1 LLPAWPLS
9 LLLHHLKQWPLEAE
23 AEAEAEAA
31 TAAVAVAMGAA
42 EETAGAM
49 VAGLEAVV
57 TPEATVAARVAVAAA
72 LVAQPTGE
80 RPLSPPDKRCTRKA
94 ALPGIAGLQAMHRAT
109 KCRPRGV

>member
-42 EETAGAM
+42 
-49 VAGLEAVV
+49 
-57 TPEATVAARVAVAAA
+57 
-72 LVAQPTGE
+72 
-80 RPLSPPDKRCTRKA
+80 
-94 ALPGIAGLQAMHRAT
+94 
-109 KCRPRGV
+109 